1 MNVKPP
7 KRPLTSYMLFL
18 NDHREQIKQ
27 ENVGIKITEIAKR
40 GGELWRALEDKSMW
54 NLKAAEAK
62 DRYTL
67 QMKEFEV
74 NGESVPATASRKRK
88 IGGQNSNGKKNKNT

>member
-1 MNVKPP
+1 MSVNPP

-54 NLKAAEAK
+54 NLKAAAAK
-62 DRYTL
+62 DRYTIE
-67 QMKEFEV
+67 MKEFEV
-74 NGESVPATASRKRK
+74 SGGSVQAAPSRKRK
-88 IGGQNSNGKKNKNT
+88 GGGQNGVGKKNKNT

>member
-7 KRPLTSYMLFL
+7 KRPLTSYMIFL

-27 ENVGIKITEIAKR
+27 ENVGIKITDIAKR
-40 GGELWRALEDKSMW
+40 GGELWRALEDKSKW
-54 NLKAAEAK
+54 NLMAAEAK

-74 NGESVPATASRKRK
+74 NGESVQAPSRKRK
-88 IGGQNSNGKKNKNT
+88 IGGQNSVGKKNKST